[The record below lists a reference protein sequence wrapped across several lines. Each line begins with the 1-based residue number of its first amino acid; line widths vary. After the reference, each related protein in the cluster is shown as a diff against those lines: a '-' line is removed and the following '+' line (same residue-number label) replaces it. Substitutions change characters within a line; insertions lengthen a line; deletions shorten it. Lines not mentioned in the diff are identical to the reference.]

1 MNILFADKFP
11 EAAVDQLIAQQHE
24 CLLSPELGGDSLA
37 AALADVEVLV
47 VRSTQVTAEMMVS
60 AERLRL
66 IVRAGSGTNT
76 IDTLA
81 AVKRD
86 IAVCNVPGRNAAAVA
101 ELAMGLLIS
110 IDRKIPDN
118 VFSLRAGRWNKKFFS
133 TSKGLVGRRMGI
145 FGLGATGLAMAQR
158 AIGFDIEVYAIDR
171 PDRFEEKRRQVE
183 KLGVKLVADQDS
195 LIDVCDIL
203 SFHVPATDQTRN
215 MVNAKFLAK
224 LSPGTIIIN
233 TSRGDLIDEPALI
246 EVMDKK
252 DILVGLD
259 VYRDEPGTAQG
270 EFDSALARHPNV
282 YGTHHIGASTTQAQI
297 AVAAGVIEVID
308 AFTSGHMINCVNP
321 SIGQ

>member
-1 MNILFADKFP
+1 MNILIADKFP
-11 EAAVDQLIAQQHE
+11 EAAIDQLIAQQHQ
-24 CLLSPELGGDSLA
+24 CLLSPELSGDSLTS
-37 AALADVEVLV
+37 ALTDVEVLV
-47 VRSTQVTAEMMVS
+47 VRSTQVTADMMIS

-76 IDTLA
+76 IDVLA
-81 AVKRD
+81 AVEHD

-118 VFSLRAGRWNKKFFS
+118 VLSLRAGRWNKKFFS
-133 TSKGLVGRRMGI
+133 ASKGLVGRRMGI

-158 AIGFDIEVYAIDR
+158 AIGFDIEVYAVDR
-171 PDRFEEKRRQVE
+171 PGRFEEKRRQAK
-183 KLGVKLVADQDS
+183 KLGVKLVADQDA

-224 LSPGTIIIN
+224 LAPGTIIIN
-233 TSRGDLIDEPALI
+233 TSRGDLIDESDLI

-270 EFDSALARHPNV
+270 GFDSALARHPNV
-282 YGTHHIGASTTQAQI
+282 YGTHHIGASTRQAQI
-297 AVAAGVIEVID
+297 AVAAGVLEVID
-308 AFTSGHMINCVNP
+308 AFTSGQMINCVNP